1 MRIQLQVRKLPEED
15 RKGYSGECGRDD
27 QGSFSS
33 FCLASFSS
41 TLADPRFLASQVA
54 EEKLSFVRIIAAY
67 NAQELESKTFS
78 KKVDTIFAI
87 ARREIWM
94 EVRRVS
100 SLLVSFPRLPS
111 LTLLVLLP
119 RRDS

>member
-1 MRIQLQVRKLPEED
+1 LDLVRV
-15 RKGYSGECGRDD
+15 
-27 QGSFSS
+27 
-33 FCLASFSS
+33 
-41 TLADPRFLASQVA
+41 QVA

-94 EVRRVS
+94 EVSLPSRLFPFSFLQRPKLTS
-100 SLLVSFPRLPS
+100 SLTTS
-111 LTLLVLLP
+111 